1 MLENIDGNLFKFN
14 INSCDIYLNI
24 NDKLKIKFYNNNI
37 KISNNALINE
47 LLINSNTNIKINIF
61 NNNKILLEYNNR
73 KYYNLDREYVSIITF
88 DREYVHK
95 LNEKDLYNF
104 KQDCIRLYKLQSQ
117 IKIFNFYKKYK
128 RNKILW
134 KIAEYYMAK
143 KYAPKN
149 ILKYINL

>member
-1 MLENIDGNLFKFN
+1 
-14 INSCDIYLNI
+14 
-24 NDKLKIKFYNNNI
+24 
-37 KISNNALINE
+37 
-47 LLINSNTNIKINIF
+47 
-61 NNNKILLEYNNR
+61 
-73 KYYNLDREYVSIITF
+73 LDREYVSIITF